1 MAKQATP
8 KAPKSTEVTLGN
20 AGKFAFTMRT
30 NVSIPENTRTGGS
43 TANPLPFKAWMDK
56 MVHNGVQFI
65 PEAFWTAKPEEG
77 GRGAVLTKMKPSVA
91 AYQKSKIRDAF
102 NAWKSPKVA
111 ESATAQVKA
120 EAEALAKSRAKHSC
134 VLVYRTKGDTDASG
148 YVYEENGVDF
158 FMQIEK

>member
-1 MAKQATP
+1 MAKQASP
-8 KAPKSTEVTLGN
+8 KAPKSAEIALGN

-30 NVSIPENTRTGGS
+30 NVSVPENTRTGGY

-56 MVHNGVQFI
+56 MQHNAVQFI

-77 GRGAVLTKMKPSVA
+77 GRGAVLEKMKPTA
-91 AYQKSKIRDAF
+91 AGYQKAKIRDAF
-102 NAWKSPKVA
+102 NAWKKQ
-111 ESATAQVKA
+111 EGKETERKG
-120 EAEALAKSRAKHSC
+120 HSC

-148 YVYEENGVDF
+148 YEYTENGVDF